1 MSFEF
6 DFTEEK
12 LAHIIPKA
20 KGGVGVWFKELT
32 ELLPVFEITSV
43 GRVAAFIAQ
52 TAHES
57 GGYTALKENL
67 NYSAESLHKLWP
79 NRFPTVDAAMPY
91 NRNPQAI
98 ANKVYGGRMGNGP
111 EESGEGY
118 AYCGRGLLQLT
129 GKANY
134 SAFAEYAGMAVED
147 APDYIETPRGAVH
160 SACWFWFSND
170 LNTYADAGDFTGMT
184 KRINGGTIGLDDR
197 IKHYNHAVDVLAA

>member
-1 MSFEF
+1 MAFDF

-12 LAHIIPKA
+12 LAKIIPHA
-20 KGGVGVWFKELT
+20 KGGVGVWFNELN
-32 ELLPVFEITSV
+32 ELLPVFEINTAA
-43 GRVAAFIAQ
+43 RVAAFIAQ

-79 NRFPTVDAAMPY
+79 NRFPTVADAMPY

-98 ANKVYGGRMGNGP
+98 ANKVYCSRMGNGD
-111 EESGEGY
+111 EHSGEGY

-134 SAFAEYAGMAVED
+134 SAFAQYAGLAVEE

-160 SACWFWFSND
+160 SACWFWATND
-170 LNTYADAGDFTGMT
+170 LNIYADAGDFTGMT

-197 IKHYNHAVDVLAA
+197 IHHYNSAVAVLTA

>member
-1 MSFEF
+1 MTF
-6 DFTEEK
+6 DFSFTEDK
-12 LAHIIPKA
+12 LATLIPKA
-20 KGGVGVWFKELT
+20 KGGVQVWFNELNS
-32 ELLPVFEITSV
+32 LLPVFEINSI

-57 GGYTALKENL
+57 GGYTALQENL
-67 NYSAESLHKLWP
+67 NYSAAGLHSTWP
-79 NRFPTVDAAMPY
+79 TRFTSVEAAQPY

-98 ANKVYGGRMGNGP
+98 ANKVYASRMGNGP

-118 AYCGRGLLQLT
+118 AYRGRGLLQLT

-134 SAFAEYAGMAVED
+134 TDFATYAGMAVED
-147 APDYIETPRGAVH
+147 APAYIETPRGAVH

-184 KRINGGTIGLDDR
+184 KRINGGTIGLADR
-197 IKHYNHAVDVLAA
+197 IAHYNHAVEVLQT

>member
-6 DFTEEK
+6 DFTEDK
-12 LAHIIPKA
+12 LSHLIPKA
-20 KGGVGVWFKELT
+20 KDGVSVWFTELV

-67 NYSAESLHKLWP
+67 NYSAEGLHKIWP
-79 NRFPTVDAAMPY
+79 NRFTSVDAAQPY
-91 NRNPQAI
+91 HRNPQAI
-98 ANKVYGGRMGNGP
+98 ANKVYGGRMGNGA
-111 EESGEGY
+111 EETGEGY

-129 GKANY
+129 GKDNY
-134 SAFAEYAGMAVED
+134 KRFAEYCGMAVED
-147 APDYIETPRGAVH
+147 APAYIETPRGAVH